1 MHRQAEDLLLSN
13 SHSHKGR
20 AALKFIL
27 SLANDRSD
35 AEDIKKGEKVNLYAP
50 MGTRGAKDSH
60 TFPTEGLKEIITLR
74 FKPNH
79 CVVWPT
85 NQLFDF

>member
-35 AEDIKKGEKVNLYAP
+35 AEDIKKGEKVNSYAP
-50 MGTRGAKDSH
+50 RAKDSH

-79 CVVWPT
+79 CVV
-85 NQLFDF
+85 

>member
-60 TFPTEGLKEIITLR
+60 TFPTEGLDEEIITLR

-79 CVVWPT
+79 CVV
-85 NQLFDF
+85 